1 MIHALRNVRR
11 HLLSENKFTRYLAYA
26 LGEIVLVIIG
36 ILVALYINGLND
48 ARKERQRE
56 LAYLENIKSDLGL
69 SIAEM
74 DKYLATRTA
83 NIAAAKRLVGY
94 FEGVPVTYY
103 NAYNQDSV
111 GIYSWKKFYLS
122 DNTFQELVNSGGMDV
137 ISNSRIKNQ
146 LLDIESLYKKMKSE
160 EDHFR
165 YDTEKLLYEPLYATT
180 DLNPLVDNYAFHASQ
195 GQAGRDV
202 VLTSDT
208 FAESMKSRLLKN
220 GFVMTILEFETMNA
234 QMTEL
239 KVRSQALIASID
251 QEIKDPR

>member
-56 LAYLENIKSDLGL
+56 LAYLENIKADLRQ
-69 SIAEM
+69 SIASM
-74 DKYLATRTA
+74 DQYLATRTA
-83 NIAAAKRLVGY
+83 NIAAAKRVVGH
-94 FEGVPVTYY
+94 FEGVPVTDY
-103 NAYNQDSV
+103 NAYNRDTV
-111 GIYSWKKFYLS
+111 GIYSWKKYYLS

-137 ISNSRIKNQ
+137 LSNARIKHQ
-146 LLDIESLYKKMKSE
+146 LLDIESLYKQMKSE
-160 EDHFR
+160 EDHYR
-165 YDTEKLLYEPLYATT
+165 YDTEKLLFEPVYATS
-180 DLNPLVDNYAFHASQ
+180 DLNPIVDNYAFHASQ

-202 VLTSDT
+202 VLTREH

-220 GFVMTILEFETMNA
+220 GFVMTILELETMNA
-234 QMTEL
+234 QMSEL
-239 KVRSQALIASID
+239 RAKSEALIASID
-251 QEIKDPR
+251 QEMKKPG

>member
-1 MIHALRNVRR
+1 
-11 HLLSENKFTRYLAYA
+11 
-26 LGEIVLVIIG
+26 
-36 ILVALYINGLND
+36 
-48 ARKERQRE
+48 
-56 LAYLENIKSDLGL
+56 
-69 SIAEM
+69 M
-74 DKYLATRTA
+74 DRYLATRTA

-94 FEGVPVTYY
+94 FEGVPITDY

-165 YDTEKLLYEPLYATT
+165 YDTEKLLYEPIYATT
-180 DLNPLVDNYAFHASQ
+180 DLNPVVDNYAFHASQ

-202 VLTSDT
+202 VLTSTD

-220 GFVMTILEFETMNA
+220 GFVMTILELDTMNG

-239 KVRSQALIASID
+239 KTRSQALIARID
-251 QEIKDPR
+251 QEMKKSN

>member
-1 MIHALRNVRR
+1 MIHSIRNLRRQ
-11 HLLSENKFTRYLAYA
+11 LLSENKFTRYLAYA

-56 LAYLENIKSDLGL
+56 LAYLASIKSDLGL

-83 NIAAAKRLVGY
+83 NISAAKRLVSY
-94 FEGVPVTYY
+94 FEGVPITDY
-103 NAYNQDSV
+103 NAYNQDSI

-137 ISNSRIKNQ
+137 LSNASIKHQ

-165 YDTEKLLYEPLYATT
+165 YDTEKLLYEPVYATT
-180 DLNPLVDNYAFHASQ
+180 DLNPLVDNYAFQVSQ
-195 GQAGRDV
+195 GQAGKNV
-202 VLTSDT
+202 VLTSAN

-220 GFVMTILEFETMNA
+220 GFVMTILEFETMNG
-234 QMTEL
+234 QMSEL
-239 KVRSQALIASID
+239 RGKAEALIVSID
-251 QEIKDPR
+251 QEIKAPH

>member
-48 ARKERQRE
+48 ARKERLRE
-56 LAYLENIKSDLGL
+56 LAYLENIKTDLRL

-74 DKYLATRTA
+74 DKYLTSRTA

-94 FEGVPVTYY
+94 FEGVPITDY
-103 NAYNQDSV
+103 NAYNQDSI
-111 GIYSWKKFYLS
+111 GIYSWRKFYLS

-146 LLDIESLYKKMKSE
+146 LLDIESLYKQMKSE

-165 YDTEKLLYEPLYATT
+165 YDTEKLLYEPVYATT

-195 GQAGRDV
+195 GQAGRDI
-202 VLTSDT
+202 VLTSEN

-239 KVRSQALIASID
+239 KTRSQALIVSID
-251 QEIKDPR
+251 QEMKQAH